1 MDFPTWFS
9 TRYQREGEARYRAIH
24 RLANETGVG
33 WTTVL
38 RATQGTRLQ
47 SGSAIVLSQATR
59 GLVSSECMTA
69 APVRAKSAGPEAA

>member
-9 TRYQREGEARYRAIH
+9 SRYQREGEARYRAIH

-59 GLVSSECMTA
+59 GLVSAEAMAT
-69 APVRAKSAGPEAA
+69 APVRSKSGSEAA